1 MWDWLSSWN
10 TQTTLP
16 RSNARANTRS
26 QTTVTTV
33 TTTTTTVAL
42 AVALAS
48 RNNVAVAPASCT
60 PAKERRVAGTPASAA
75 RKRKVVALACYSP
88 IESPLA
94 REAASAAPLQFEIH
108 RKCNESQQSW
118 IYLKQELFWYT
129 SDLCGKAVRES
140 FRRESID
147 EADTFLVAYYL
158 KPSRTTRHHLGGY
171 NRHYVGVVNLKED
184 PIEQRIY
191 VDLICASKEVPG
203 LGTQLMQQVEQY
215 AKRFRNKKFTHLQ
228 LSSLA
233 YVINFYRKLG
243 FQNTMSA
250 DGIES
255 KEIATK
261 FQQLVRSMQQN
272 THNNSKTTKRALES
286 IRFDDDDAAQAHPQ
300 FRQLLNLLIKD
311 GLMKN
316 KTGCNVDQ
324 CNVDG
329 YIMTK
334 ALQSATSKKQSR
346 TLYKATRSKR

>member
-10 TQTTLP
+10 TQTTLSHP
-16 RSNARANTRS
+16 NVRANTRS

-42 AVALAS
+42 AVAPTVALAS
-48 RNNVAVAPASCT
+48 RNNVAVAPASYT
-60 PAKERRVAGTPASAA
+60 RVKERPLAGTAASAA
-75 RKRKVVALACYSP
+75 RKRKVVASDVALASYTP
-88 IESPLA
+88 IEHPIA
-94 REAASAAPLQFEIH
+94 RAAASAAVFEIR
-108 RKCNESQQSW
+108 RKCNEESQQSW

-272 THNNSKTTKRALES
+272 THNNSK
-286 IRFDDDDAAQAHPQ
+286 
-300 FRQLLNLLIKD
+300 
-311 GLMKN
+311 
-316 KTGCNVDQ
+316 
-324 CNVDG
+324 
-329 YIMTK
+329 
-334 ALQSATSKKQSR
+334 
-346 TLYKATRSKR
+346 